1 MDCIKQ
7 LALLAIFATSV
18 YAIDRNEHEKSIGI
32 FNVVK
37 FPNSV
42 CNADNT
48 NMNGTCYTAEECE
61 SRDGTA
67 SGSCAEGYGVCCI
80 ITVAC
85 GGTTAENCTYLQ
97 QEASNSPRFDSD
109 TLDTQC
115 SYKICPQTSS
125 VNRIKLEL
133 RTFTIAPPGVPT
145 ALDGAAVGTDFMN
158 TNIGQCID
166 DTFSAGNSPIICGT
180 NSGQHMIVDTDGESC
195 VTALFS
201 WGLATQ
207 SRSYTIH
214 VIQYESTNEMGGP
227 PGCLQFFTGATGL
240 VQTFNWQTTTTST
253 HLANQNYDVCVRKMI
268 DRCAI
273 CWAPEVTGTDA
284 AMGTFGVNNGGKSA
298 DGDALSATGVAECG
312 GRAVAAADPADSN
325 DFIIIPQ
332 GVFTANNAAVAAGGA
347 LVTNTVADGVADAN
361 SQFCGRFLN
370 ANAAG
375 DDEDQTICSRS
386 VPFKLGVRLDGI
398 EATGTGAAGAN
409 EEAAAG
415 KEQTQEA
422 SGTAGDTTPLGT
434 MGFSLGFTQITC

>member
-18 YAIDRNEHEKSIGI
+18 YAIERNEHEKSIGI

-37 FPNSV
+37 FPNNV

-67 SGSCAEGYGVCCI
+67 SGSCADGYGVCCI

-109 TLDTQC
+109 TLNTQC

-145 ALDGAAVGTDFMN
+145 ALDGTAAGTDFMN
-158 TNIGQCID
+158 TNIGQCMD
-166 DTFSAGNSPIICGT
+166 DTFSAGNSPIICGA

-240 VQTFNWQTTTTST
+240 VQTFNWQTATTST

-268 DRCAI
+268 GMCVI
-273 CWAPEVTGTDA
+273 CWAPETTGTYNA
-284 AMGTFGVNNGGKSA
+284 IANMATLGSFGVNNGEGPTAGTEAKSSLGA
-298 DGDALSATGVAECG
+298 NCPRGTAGE
-312 GRAVAAADPADSN
+312 DSN
-325 DFIIIPQ
+325 DFVIIPS
-332 GVFTANNAAVAAGGA
+332 
-347 LVTNTVADGVADAN
+347 GVAHTAQIVAPGGILNTNAVVAN
-361 SQFCGRFLN
+361 AIGEDIFCGRYLN
-370 ANAAG
+370 GADAQETDG
-375 DDEDQTICSRS
+375 SVCSR
-386 VPFKLGVRLDGI
+386 VTPFKLGVRFDDF
-398 EATGTGAAGAN
+398 EATDGATAATAGAADM
-409 EEAAAG
+409 
-415 KEQTQEA
+415 QEA
-422 SGTAGDTTPLGT
+422 SGTAANSNNPLGIS
-434 MGFSLGFTQITC
+434 GFSLGFEQLTC

>member
-18 YAIDRNEHEKSIGI
+18 YAIERNEHEKSIGI

-37 FPNSV
+37 FPNNV

-109 TLDTQC
+109 TLNTQC

-133 RTFTIAPPGVPT
+133 RTFTIAPPGVPDP
-145 ALDGAAVGTDFMN
+145 LDGKSANSELAN
-158 TNIGQCID
+158 RQIGQCAD
-166 DTFSAGNSPIICGT
+166 DTFSVGNAPIICGA
-180 NSGQHMIVDTDGESC
+180 NSGQHMIVDTDGSSC

-201 WGLATQ
+201 WGQATQ

-268 DRCAI
+268 GMCVI
-273 CWAPEVTGTDA
+273 CWSPETTGAGTDT
-284 AMGTFGVNNGGKSA
+284 GSFGVSNGQNSGDGTPKSA
-298 DGDALSATGVAECG
+298 AGQTQCTTAP
-312 GRAVAAADPADSN
+312 DPGADSV
-325 DFIIIPQ
+325 DFIIIPN
-332 GVFTANNAAVAAGGA
+332 GVSNGGANNPNVVPGAGIN
-347 LVTNTVADGVADAN
+347 TNTVADDLAN
-361 SQFCGRFLN
+361 AESEFCGRYFN
-370 ANAAG
+370 PAG
-375 DDEDQTICSRS
+375 AQDTDGSICSRS
-386 VPFKLGVRLDGI
+386 VPFKLGVRFDGF
-398 EATGTGAAGAN
+398 EAAPGDGEADFDMQSKQETSGDDVATGTL
-409 EEAAAG
+409 
-415 KEQTQEA
+415 
-422 SGTAGDTTPLGT
+422 PLGT
-434 MGFSLGFTQITC
+434 MGFSLGFTQFTC

>member
-37 FPNSV
+37 FPNNV

-67 SGSCAEGYGVCCI
+67 SGSCADGYGVCCI

-109 TLDTQC
+109 TLNTQC

-145 ALDGAAVGTDFMN
+145 ALDGTAAGTDFMN
-158 TNIGQCID
+158 TNIGQCMD
-166 DTFSAGNSPIICGT
+166 DTFSAGNSPIICGA

-268 DRCAI
+268 DRCVI
-273 CWAPEVTGTDA
+273 CWSPEVTGDDNT
-284 AMGTFGVNNGGKSA
+284 MGTFGVNNGGFSMN
-298 DGDALSATGVAECG
+298 GDALSAAGVAKCG
-312 GRAVAAADPADSN
+312 GRAVAATDPTDSN
-325 DFIIIPQ
+325 DFVIIPN
-332 GVFTANNAAVAAGGA
+332 GVWAGAANVNVNAGGA
-347 LVTNTVADGVADAN
+347 LLLTTVADAVADAN
-361 SQFCGRFLN
+361 SQFCGRFLHED
-370 ANAAG
+370 AAAG
-375 DDEDQTICSRS
+375 MDEDHSICSRS
-386 VPFKLGVRLDGI
+386 VPFKLGVRFDGI

-415 KEQTQEA
+415 KEETQEA
-422 SGTAGDTTPLGT
+422 SRTANEPLGT

>member
-37 FPNSV
+37 FPNNV

-97 QEASNSPRFDSD
+97 QEASNSPRVDSED
-109 TLDTQC
+109 LDRQC
-115 SYKICPQTSS
+115 TYQICPQTTS
-125 VNRIKLEL
+125 VNRIRLEL

-145 ALDGAAVGTDFMN
+145 ALDGKALLTDLMN
-158 TNIGQCID
+158 TNIGQCVD
-166 DTFSAGNSPIICGT
+166 DTFSVGNSPIICGA
-180 NSGQHMIVDTDGESC
+180 NSGQHMIVDTDGATC
-195 VTALFS
+195 VTAAFS

-240 VQTFNWQTTTTST
+240 VQTFNWQTATTST

-268 DRCAI
+268 DRCVI
-273 CWAPEVTGTDA
+273 CWSPEVTGGLA
-284 AMGTFGVNNGGKSA
+284 APNNQMGTFGVNNGKSA
-298 DGDALSATGVAECG
+298 DGAAKSAVGVTGCSG
-312 GRAVAAADPADSN
+312 VAAADPLVDST
-325 DFIIIPQ
+325 DFIIIPN
-332 GVFTANNAAVAAGGA
+332 GLETGANNANIIPGGA
-347 LVTNTVADGVADAN
+347 LNTNAVADDVANAE
-361 SQFCGRFLN
+361 SEFCGRFLN
-370 ANAAG
+370 NAAAG
-375 DDEDQTICSRS
+375 GTEDISICSRS
-386 VPFKLGVRLDGI
+386 VPFTLGVRFDGL
-398 EATGTGAAGAN
+398 EATGTAADT
-409 EEAAAG
+409 AAAAMES
-415 KEQTQEA
+415 KQEA
-422 SGTAGDTTPLGT
+422 SGTDANPTLPLGT
-434 MGFSLGFTQITC
+434 MGFSLGFTQLTC